1 MDSLENIKLY
11 LSKRINTEEFLSLDD
26 EELEKYMN
34 TSLYL
39 LNTFY
44 DFSKATEEVVRV
56 PIIAEEMLYLSY
68 SNIDFDLFS
77 NYEGLLK
84 FGVEGAVNGTV
95 AYG

>member
-11 LSKRINTEEFLSLDD
+11 LSKRINTEEFLSLGD

-44 DFSKATEEVVRV
+44 DFSKATEDQVRV

-77 NYEGLLK
+77 NYEGLLN